1 MPPFVL
7 IVEDDEDLS
16 NIFAS
21 TLESSGFEV
30 GIAKNGRIALE
41 QLAQTTP
48 DLVILDMHLPQIS
61 GAQVLEH
68 IRSDERLANVRVI
81 VTTADAR
88 MGESLEDQADLV
100 LIKPV
105 SFQQLRDL
113 VQRFK

>member
-30 GIAKNGRIALE
+30 GIAKNGRIA
-41 QLAQTTP
+41 LAQTTP